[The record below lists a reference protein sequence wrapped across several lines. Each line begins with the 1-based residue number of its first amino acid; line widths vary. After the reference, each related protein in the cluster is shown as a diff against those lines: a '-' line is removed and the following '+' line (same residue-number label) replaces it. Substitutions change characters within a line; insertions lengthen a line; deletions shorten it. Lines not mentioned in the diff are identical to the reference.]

1 MAKEPPVELND
12 LYDPPAEIKEGA
24 PPAPKATGGPPKNWK
39 HRDLYERVLRV
50 LHALPARFR
59 TKLNIAGVSATDLFT
74 LNTALGAAIEVN
86 VVEALNDL
94 RPVWDPS
101 NDYAEYSF
109 VRHAQAF
116 PDVRFGTSVP
126 DSKEPIIFGIELK
139 GWFLLGK
146 EGEPSFRYKIS
157 PNACAVA
164 DLLVV
169 YPWVLDEVT
178 SGSPEL
184 LKPFVAEARHAAE
197 HRNYYWQQGRR
208 VRAGKEPNTTIEFS
222 KHAEPYPSKSD
233 KANDKPASDSG
244 NFGRVARGG
253 FMTSFV
259 SDLME
264 NPIRGIP
271 AKHWQTFLEI
281 FAEGRSAG
289 AIKAKLDNIRKQF
302 EKSQVARDRPDDVEA
317 FLNFLES
324 LLPR

>member
-1 MAKEPPVELND
+1 MAKEPSVELND
-12 LYDPPAEIKEGA
+12 LYDPQADIKEGA
-24 PPAPKATGGPPKNWK
+24 PPTPKAAGGPPDNWE
-39 HRDLYERVLRV
+39 HRALYERVLRV

-94 RPVWDPS
+94 RPVWDAS

-116 PDVRFGTSVP
+116 PDVRFETSAP

-157 PNACAVA
+157 PNACAPA

-197 HRNYYWQQGRR
+197 HRNYYWQYGRL
-208 VRAGKEPNTTIEFS
+208 VRAGKEPNTTIQFS
-222 KHAEPYPSKSD
+222 EHAQPYPSKSD
-233 KANDKPASDSG
+233 KANDKPVSDSG

-253 FMTSFV
+253 FMTNFV
-259 SDLME
+259 SELME
-264 NPIRGIP
+264 GPIRGIP

-281 FAEGRSAG
+281 FAEGKSETEIRN
-289 AIKAKLDNIRKQF
+289 KLKSIRKHF
-302 EKSQVARDRPDDVEA
+302 EKSELAEERPNDVEA
-317 FLNFLES
+317 FLELLES
-324 LLPR
+324 FLSR